1 MNYVITGSL
10 GHISKPLTEKLIA
23 TGHTV
28 SVITSNSAR
37 VADIEA
43 IGANALVGL
52 VDDAAFIENAF
63 MGADTVYLMIPP
75 KPNVEG
81 EWYDYQTKVADNYI
95 NAIVKNS
102 IKNVVA
108 LSSIGAHLRKGA
120 GPIDGVGY
128 LESKLDELADVNAVY
143 LRPSYFY
150 YNLFGQINMIKHMGF
165 MGGNYNGNLVLVDT
179 NDIASIAAEK
189 IQNIQAGKEVVY
201 ISSDERPVS
210 EIASVLGAA
219 IGKPDLAWV
228 EFTDEQQF
236 GGMKQAGLP
245 DTIAEGY
252 TTMGRSLRE
261 GKMQGHYNEVKPAK
275 NGKLKLEEFAKTFAA
290 VYNAQ

>member
-1 MNYVITGSL
+1 MNYLITGSI

-23 TGHTV
+23 AGQTV
-28 SVITSNSAR
+28 SVITSNAAR

-43 IGANALVGL
+43 LGAKALVGS
-52 VDDAAFIENAF
+52 VDDAAFVESAF
-63 MGADTVYLMIPP
+63 AGADTVYLMIPP
-75 KPNVEG
+75 KPGVEG
-81 EWYDYQTKVADNYI
+81 EWYDYQTKVADNYV
-95 NAIVKNS
+95 NAVVKNN
-102 IKNVVA
+102 IKSVA
-108 LSSIGAHLRKGA
+108 VLSSIGAHLRKGA

-150 YNLFGQINMIKHMGF
+150 YNLFGQINMIKNMGF

-179 NDIASIAAEK
+179 NDIATIAAEK
-189 IQNIQAGKEVVY
+189 IQHIAPGKEVVY
-201 ISSDERPVS
+201 ISGDERPVS
-210 EIASVLGAA
+210 EVASVLGAA

-228 EFTDEQQF
+228 EFTDEQSF

-252 TTMGRSLRE
+252 TTMGKSLRE
-261 GKMQGHYNEVKPAK
+261 GKMQGHYHEVNPAK
-275 NGKLKLEEFAKTFAA
+275 NGKLKLEDFAKAFAA
-290 VYNAQ
+290 VYNS